1 MVQPLGLN
9 DTHKKQAWGRMLQD
23 SGNTLYGAENL
34 RRLCRLFGYAAAG
47 VSLENTHMT
56 PHKGDWS
63 ESAELHETDQN

>member
-9 DTHKKQAWGRMLQD
+9 DTHKKQAWGLQD
-23 SGNTLYGAENL
+23 SGNTLYVQRTSEGYA
-34 RRLCRLFGYAAAG
+34 RLFGYAGAS